1 MSSPNRD
8 IEHLAKLRRYY
19 TETRRIPSLARIG
32 ELMGFSTPAAKKF
45 IERLAGEGFVTRTPD
60 GDAWVPSPRFF
71 ERPLVE
77 ASVQAGNPVAV
88 EAVPAEPFL
97 IDEYVVRDPAQTV
110 LIPVKGDSM
119 TDAGINE
126 GDLAVVERTT
136 QARDGEFVVAIV
148 DNDYTL
154 KELATERGQKVLKPH
169 NPAYPVIRPKGKLEI
184 FGVLVGLIRRYR
196 H

>member
-1 MSSPNRD
+1 MSSLNRD
-8 IEHLAKLRRYY
+8 PEHLAKLRSYY
-19 TETRRIPSLARIG
+19 AETRRIPSLARIG
-32 ELMGFSTPAAKKF
+32 DLMGFSTPAAKKF
-45 IERLAGEGFVTRTPD
+45 IERLAGEGYVTRTPD
-60 GDAWVPSPRFF
+60 DDAWVPNQRFF

-77 ASVQAGNPVAV
+77 ATVQAGNPVSV
-88 EAVPAEPFL
+88 DAVPAEPFL
-97 IDEYVVRDPAQTV
+97 IDEYVVRDPVQTV

-119 TDAGINE
+119 ADAGINE
-126 GDLAVVERTT
+126 GDLAVVERTPD
-136 QARDGEFVVAIV
+136 AKDGDFVVAIV

-169 NPAYPVIRPKGKLEI
+169 NSAYPVIRPKGKLEI

>member
-60 GDAWVPSPRFF
+60 DDAWVPSTRFF

-88 EAVPAEPFL
+88 EAVPAEPVWPSFDVSARRPPAWHLFHGQFL
-97 IDEYVVRDPAQTV
+97 TLLPHKIAALAAVLRKYLAATPA
-110 LIPVKGDSM
+110 G
-119 TDAGINE
+119 N
-126 GDLAVVERTT
+126 
-136 QARDGEFVVAIV
+136 
-148 DNDYTL
+148 
-154 KELATERGQKVLKPH
+154 
-169 NPAYPVIRPKGKLEI
+169 
-184 FGVLVGLIRRYR
+184 
-196 H
+196 

>member
-8 IEHLAKLRRYY
+8 TEHLAKLRRYY
-19 TETRRIPSLARIG
+19 AETRRIPSLARIG

-45 IERLAGEGFVTRTPD
+45 IERMSGEGFVTRTPD
-60 GDAWVPSPRFF
+60 DDAWVPSSRFF

-77 ASVQAGNPVAV
+77 ASVQAGNPVSV

-97 IDEYVVRDPAQTV
+97 IDEYIVRNPAQTV
-110 LIPVKGDSM
+110 LIPIKGDSM
-119 TDAGINE
+119 VEAGINE
-126 GDLAVVERTT
+126 GDLAVVERS
-136 QARDGEFVVAIV
+136 AVAKDGDFVVAIV

-154 KELATERGQKVLKPH
+154 KELATERGQKILKPH
-169 NPAYPVIRPKGKLEI
+169 NATYPVIRPKGKLEI

-196 H
+196 N

>member
-1 MSSPNRD
+1 MSSLNRD
-8 IEHLAKLRRYY
+8 PEHLAKLRSYY
-19 TETRRIPSLARIG
+19 AETRRIPSLARIG

-45 IERLAGEGFVTRTPD
+45 IERLAGEGYVTRTPD
-60 GDAWVPSPRFF
+60 GDAWVPNPRSF
-71 ERPLVE
+71 ERALVD

-119 TDAGINE
+119 ADAGINE
-126 GDLAVVERTT
+126 GDLAVVERTIE
-136 QARDGEFVVAIV
+136 AKDGDFVVAIV

-154 KELATERGQKVLKPH
+154 KELATERGLKVLKPH
-169 NPAYPVIRPKGKLEI
+169 NSAYAVIRPKGKLEI
-184 FGVLVGLIRRYR
+184 FGVLVGIIRRYR
-196 H
+196 N